1 MERFGGSQIFKCT
14 ILGASR
20 LSYLVTFYFL
30 CWINFRQRRGSS
42 ESKTILLLET
52 SIPPC
57 CKKYTL
63 IDSTSIY
70 ICHWV
75 IYLTWLMFENTTIHT
90 RNGFNMDLLGFAW
103 SRWRLEKVSKY
114 YPKWWW
120 LMVIY
125 LVHSVTKITK
135 ETNHVK
141 FIMEFLL
148 LMEEILHHLT
158 CMKPCK

>member
-1 MERFGGSQIFKCT
+1 MQRFGGSQIFKCI

-20 LSYLVTFYFL
+20 RSYLVTFYFL
-30 CWINFRQRRGSS
+30 CWINFPQRRGSS

-63 IDSTSIY
+63 IDSTSIQ

-90 RNGFNMDLLGFAW
+90 RNGFNMYFTWICMATMMLGKSFKILSQMVVNDGNLPGTFRKKSLKQRITLSSSW
-103 SRWRLEKVSKY
+103 NSTVDGRNLEPPDMY
-114 YPKWWW
+114 
-120 LMVIY
+120 
-125 LVHSVTKITK
+125 
-135 ETNHVK
+135 ET
-141 FIMEFLL
+141 L
-148 LMEEILHHLT
+148 
-158 CMKPCK
+158 